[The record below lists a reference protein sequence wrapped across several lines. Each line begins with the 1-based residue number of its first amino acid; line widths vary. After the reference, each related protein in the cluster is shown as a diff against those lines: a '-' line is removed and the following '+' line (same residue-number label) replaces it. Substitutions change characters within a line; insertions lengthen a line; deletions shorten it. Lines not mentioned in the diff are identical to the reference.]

1 MKKFKV
7 VGEKQEHR
15 YRNIDVCEALGVSS
29 GMISGFMRKAYGTS
43 SKGGM
48 TIEQIIEFIN
58 APHKDRVQEE
68 PDMNEVNRLMDEL
81 HQHGFVIDEEE
92 QLKF

>member
-7 VGEKQEHR
+7 VGEKQEHK

-43 SKGGM
+43 SRGGM
-48 TIEQIIEFIN
+48 TLEQIVEFIKT
-58 APHKDRVQEE
+58 PHKDRPQEV
-68 PDMNEVNRLMDEL
+68 PDMNEVKRLMDEL
-81 HQHGFVIDEEE
+81 KQCGYVIDEDE
-92 QLKF
+92 QLSF